1 MVDATLRPA
10 APGDIAALLVLQS
23 AYYAED
29 RYPFIESMAR
39 EAWHALL
46 SDANLGSV
54 WVFEADSTL
63 VGYVVLTLG
72 YSLEYR
78 SRDAFLDELYVAPD
92 WRGRGLAR
100 RALEAL
106 DSACSRLGVN
116 ALHLEVENDK
126 SGAIALYRKW
136 GFAEHR
142 RVLMTKEMTLLG
154 KPGVGI
160 NKK

>member
-1 MVDATLRPA
+1 MKEPTLRPA
-10 APGDIAALLVLQS
+10 APGDIAALLALQS
-23 AYYAED
+23 TYYAED
-29 RYPFIESMAR
+29 RYAFVESMAR
-39 EAWHALL
+39 EGWHSLL
-46 SDANLGSV
+46 SDANLGSA

-78 SRDAFLDELYVAPD
+78 GRDAFLDELYVTPD
-92 WRGRGLAR
+92 WRGRGLGR
-100 RALEAL
+100 RALEVV

-142 RVLMTKEMTLLG
+142 RVLMTKEVT
-154 KPGVGI
+154 
-160 NKK
+160 